1 MKQTFNIH
9 QKKQK
14 YILNNIFI
22 FIFSLDEYVYTR
34 NIHSRSQ
41 RFEVKTSTPQAIKA
55 TLTSCV
61 AKTMG
66 LDMLMIFLLLLVHG
80 NLKVT
85 LPQCHPLPGSDAL
98 IFRDHGGEGLIC
110 C

>member
-41 RFEVKTSTPQAIKA
+41 RFEVKHP
-55 TLTSCV
+55 
-61 AKTMG
+61 
-66 LDMLMIFLLLLVHG
+66 H
-80 NLKVT
+80 LKQSK
-85 LPQCHPLPGSDAL
+85 PPLRRVSPK
-98 IFRDHGGEGLIC
+98 RWVWIC
-110 C
+110 